1 MLELYEARDNYNE
14 LDLQIYDLETKRSEI
29 WKTMKETGSKRV
41 KVRTILT
48 TSPAVR
54 AKFEKT
60 ELYTRLM
67 KTGAKIS
74 SICPL
79 MYTNNPIAGKKPIL
93 TSSNKLRTYSSSRY
107 LKDEDIL
114 KVIVGKEVK

>member
-1 MLELYEARDNYNE
+1 
-14 LDLQIYDLETKRSEI
+14 
-29 WKTMKETGSKRV
+29 MKETGSKRV